1 MACSVFAEG
10 AGTTPWGWPQ
20 PCNRATPTTVAATAS
35 PPCRRGRAGPLEA
48 VIGLETHVQLG
59 TVSEIFTAAST
70 AFGDAPSNHAD
81 PVVLGL
87 PGTLLVPN
95 TKVLEDVVK
104 AAMGW
109 P

>member
-1 MACSVFAEG
+1 
-10 AGTTPWGWPQ
+10 
-20 PCNRATPTTVAATAS
+20 
-35 PPCRRGRAGPLEA
+35 
-48 VIGLETHVQLG
+48 
-59 TVSEIFTAAST
+59 
-70 AFGDAPSNHAD
+70 
-81 PVVLGL
+81 VVLGL